1 MLLAWYL
8 VHRNR
13 SGINH
18 LTQLSDKEQNSFF
31 FFNISQLEL
40 TNKVFLLGYLVSAFS
55 IHILTALLFWK
66 TSPQPSH
73 WMLNE
78 LVCMFC
84 VELFVGFLLLK
95 CWRSV
100 HCGSG
105 GRETVDWF
113 MEMHSAPMIFFRLFY
128 QYQYWQQQWPL
139 QHLLMDPT
147 NNKYTP
153 RKQQTWG
160 DLIMSKN
167 NANNVYLHVS
177 LFCNSGE

>member
-31 FFNISQLEL
+31 FFLYISQLEL
-40 TNKVFLLGYLVSAFS
+40 TNKVFLVGYLVSAFS
-55 IHILTALLFWK
+55 THILTALLFWK

-84 VELFVGFLLLK
+84 VELFCWFPFVEVLTIRFIVGAAGGKRLIDLWK
-95 CWRSV
+95 CILRLWYF
-100 HCGSG
+100 SG
-105 GRETVDWF
+105 CFINTNTDSNND
-113 MEMHSAPMIFFRLFY
+113 HSNI
-128 QYQYWQQQWPL
+128 YWWILRIINTRQESST
-139 QHLLMDPT
+139 H
-147 NNKYTP
+147 
-153 RKQQTWG
+153 
-160 DLIMSKN
+160 
-167 NANNVYLHVS
+167 
-177 LFCNSGE
+177 GEI